1 MKINSLKSIV
11 SFLVLLT
18 LSFSCVS
25 KKEVVYYNNAEDAL
39 KNAKALSYEIKIHPD
54 DLLMINVGAEDP
66 EIAAPF
72 NVTVFTTPSQ
82 SATASY
88 ASNDSS
94 RYYLVDHEGYINFP
108 TLGRIKIGG
117 LSSSQ
122 AIEMLQKKIA
132 LYIKNPFV
140 NLRLMNFKFTIQ
152 GEVAAP
158 GVYKVDSERLTLI
171 EAISM
176 AHDLTL
182 YGKRENILIIR
193 EINGVKTFNR
203 IDITKADFINSPFY
217 YITQNDVIYVEP
229 IKTKIND
236 RGIGATTGVL
246 FSLVSVI
253 LSVATFIKLQ

>member
-1 MKINSLKSIV
+1 MKINPTIKIAFC
-11 SFLVLLT
+11 FLLLT

-25 KKEVVYYNNAEDAL
+25 KKEVVYYNNAADAL
-39 KNAKALSYEIKIHPD
+39 KKAKALSYEIKIQPD

-72 NVTVFTTPSQ
+72 NVTIFTTPSQ
-82 SATASY
+82 GANTTY
-88 ASNDSS
+88 VSNDPS

-132 LYIKNPFV
+132 VYIKNPFV
-140 NLRLMNFKFTIQ
+140 NLRLMNFKFSIQ
-152 GEVAAP
+152 GEIVAP
-158 GVYKVDSERLTLI
+158 GVYNVTSERLTLI

-182 YGKRENILIIR
+182 YGKRNNILIIR

-203 IDITKADFINSPFY
+203 VDITKIDFIDSPFY
-217 YITQNDVIYVEP
+217 YISQNDVIYVEP
-229 IKTKIND
+229 TKTKIND
-236 RGIGATTGVL
+236 RAIGSSTGVILASISTLISIITL
-246 FSLVSVI
+246 FKI
-253 LSVATFIKLQ
+253 L